1 MQIRELL
8 SNYFENQKKL
18 KKSYSLRDL
27 ARDIG
32 VGKTT
37 LNEILAGNREP
48 SRKNMSQILS
58 VISND
63 PILTQKILED
73 SESQD
78 IQKRLKYRTIQSDQ
92 FTLISDWEYL
102 AILNLAKLK
111 TNSSSTEWISEQL
124 DISQER
130 AKQCVTDLVENGYLN
145 LVDGKLVRLTGP
157 ISSTTDID
165 NQEIKKHHSQSL
177 NLAEDSLYSTPVE
190 LREFLSGHIA
200 ICEEDIPKAKDE
212 IFEFF
217 KRFAKRYDRLENA
230 EKLYKVNI
238 QLFPLG
244 SPD

>member
-63 PILTQKILED
+63 PNLTKKILED

-78 IQKRLKYRTIQSDQ
+78 IQKRLKYRTIQNDQ

-111 TNSSSTEWISEQL
+111 TNSSSTEWISAQL
-124 DISQER
+124 DISEER
-130 AKQCVTDLVENGYLN
+130 AKLCVTDLVKNGYLN
-145 LVDGKLVRLTGP
+145 LVDGRLIRLTGP

-244 SPD
+244 SSD

>member
-124 DISQER
+124 DISEER